1 MRHIII
7 DIVGGLFI
15 GFLGIFFGTNFFTTE
30 YNIWALI
37 AKFGGAAP
45 WQPSTSGSPS
55 LMWARS

>member
-45 WQPSTSGSPS
+45 G
-55 LMWARS
+55 

>member
-7 DIVGGLFI
+7 DFIGMLFI
-15 GFLGIFFGTNFFTTE
+15 ATLLIVFGTNAVTTE

-45 WQPSTSGSPS
+45 W
-55 LMWARS
+55 